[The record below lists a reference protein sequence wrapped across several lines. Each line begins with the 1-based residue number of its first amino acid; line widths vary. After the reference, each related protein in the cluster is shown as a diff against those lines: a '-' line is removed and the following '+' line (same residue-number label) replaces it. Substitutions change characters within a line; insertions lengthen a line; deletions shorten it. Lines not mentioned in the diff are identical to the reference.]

1 MSTQY
6 DSNKPELEGLTHA
19 VSRAVLAHSC
29 PEVLRHKTAEGMFG
43 KLDRIITEYL
53 DAFTR
58 VVKNAEDFNYMTVPA
73 YLEALDRM
81 TDHFSAIGIDDLY
94 AQVFQEEG
102 TDYSIDRSSRMED
115 ALASMVYAM
124 APVVWPHAS
133 YGVLSAALY
142 SPQHGLHLRG
152 AILTV
157 LHDSFSTKSGLN
169 TATKR
174 ELYTMALAEALMLS
188 GATDTRQIEQ
198 TARTAGLSGDDVFR
212 AISYLST
219 AATCTSSAHL
229 RTGML
234 DVLTWFTEYMK
245 SNGKTGPTEEPELA
259 A

>member
-6 DSNKPELEGLTHA
+6 DSSKPELEGLTHA

-29 PEVLRHKTAEGMFG
+29 PEVLRHKTAEDMFG

-53 DAFTR
+53 EAFAR
-58 VVKNAEDFNYMTVPA
+58 VVKNAEDFNYLTVPA

-133 YGVLSAALY
+133 YSVLSTALY

-157 LHDSFSTKSGLN
+157 LHDSFSTKSGLSS
-169 TATKR
+169 ATKQNSTPWPWQKPSCCQGQPIPAR
-174 ELYTMALAEALMLS
+174 LNKPHVPPVCLAMTYSAPS
-188 GATDTRQIEQ
+188 
-198 TARTAGLSGDDVFR
+198 V
-212 AISYLST
+212 
-219 AATCTSSAHL
+219 TSVPQPPAPA
-229 RTGML
+229 
-234 DVLTWFTEYMK
+234 VLTCAPGCWM
-245 SNGKTGPTEEPELA
+245 S
-259 A
+259 